1 MCRPNVRLPE
11 SLGGSHPEPSCA
23 QDDSPRLANQGH
35 RSEGPSPSHAHAA
48 VALRIGSVDNAD
60 MSIEEWWPK
69 LRRQSRDYLINNNG
83 DVVPPDLV
91 VKIAQAGGVITSD
104 AWWVGQS
111 GPSGFYLSDE
121 AVDWIEEVANGETPA
136 PRPDDLSPTA

>member
-1 MCRPNVRLPE
+1 
-11 SLGGSHPEPSCA
+11 
-23 QDDSPRLANQGH
+23 
-35 RSEGPSPSHAHAA
+35 
-48 VALRIGSVDNAD
+48 